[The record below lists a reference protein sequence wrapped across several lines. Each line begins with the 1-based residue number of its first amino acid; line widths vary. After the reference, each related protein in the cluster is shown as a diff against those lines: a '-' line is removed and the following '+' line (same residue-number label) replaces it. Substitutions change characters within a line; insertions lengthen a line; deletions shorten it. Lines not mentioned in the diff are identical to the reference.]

1 MKKILSVLLLVFA
14 MLLSAC
20 GEVKYEIENGIMYG
34 DGKEASGTFEFK
46 ANEHKVKGNFVN
58 GLPDGL
64 FEEYYEDGS
73 IMAKNTFV
81 NGELT
86 VKELYYKNGKLMAI
100 FTENDDLKLFY
111 NDGSPIMSYDAE
123 KNEATYY
130 HENGNILMV
139 NNNYE
144 ATLYDENNEVL
155 SVLREGEPVDIGAN
169 LKKLEDGSFE
179 TVKNGKVLS
188 KLDSNGDIRNYFYST
203 GELLLKSNDNTGEL
217 EFFFKN
223 GNTFMR
229 VEGNERILNYKDG
242 KILYEMDGDLENI
255 YSEDGNKIVGSL
267 EVITDIKKID

>member
-1 MKKILSVLLLVFA
+1 MANKSTYFPR
-14 MLLSAC
+14 SSHFYRW
-20 GEVKYEIENGIMYG
+20 EWF
-34 DGKEASGTFEFK
+34 T

-86 VKELYYKNGKLMAI
+86 VKELYYKNGKLMSI
-100 FTENDDLKLFY
+100 FAENNDLKLFY
-111 NDGSPIMSYDAE
+111 NDGSLILSYDAE

-144 ATLYDENNEVL
+144 ATLYDEDNEVL

-203 GELLLKSNDNTGEL
+203 GELLLKSNANTEEF

-229 VEGNERILNYKDG
+229 VEGDERILNYKDG

>member
-1 MKKILSVLLLVFA
+1 
-14 MLLSAC
+14 
-20 GEVKYEIENGIMYG
+20 
-34 DGKEASGTFEFK
+34 
-46 ANEHKVKGNFVN
+46 
-58 GLPDGL
+58 
-64 FEEYYEDGS
+64 
-73 IMAKNTFV
+73 MAKNTFV

-86 VKELYYKNGKLMAI
+86 VKELYYKNGKLMSI
-100 FTENDDLKLFY
+100 FAENNDLKLFY

-144 ATLYDENNEVL
+144 ATLYDEDNEVL

-203 GELLLKSNDNTGEL
+203 GELLLKSNANTEEF

-229 VEGNERILNYKDG
+229 VEGDERILNYKDG

>member
-1 MKKILSVLLLVFA
+1 
-14 MLLSAC
+14 
-20 GEVKYEIENGIMYG
+20 
-34 DGKEASGTFEFK
+34 
-46 ANEHKVKGNFVN
+46 
-58 GLPDGL
+58 
-64 FEEYYEDGS
+64 
-73 IMAKNTFV
+73 
-81 NGELT
+81 
-86 VKELYYKNGKLMAI
+86 
-100 FTENDDLKLFY
+100 
-111 NDGSPIMSYDAE
+111 
-123 KNEATYY
+123 
-130 HENGNILMV
+130 MV